1 MCKAPQARRP
11 TRAMKRAIIAT
22 LVLLATV
29 PAEAACRYV
38 KFGSMQVDT
47 TERSPRI
54 DGSVNGRPIKVLVD
68 TGASVTSLTRAI
80 AERAELPLSHSF
92 RGAYGVGGESEEY
105 HASVRELVMGPARWN
120 NIRMSVIWDVRTG
133 TDAVLGANFLLQN
146 DIEMVLKDRVINFFR
161 PEDCK
166 NTFLGYWDPDA
177 IVLPLVEKGP
187 TDLLVDVMV
196 EVNGQP
202 LRASI
207 DSGAQVSVIDEKVAA
222 KLGVRKPT
230 DGSAVE
236 GTMVGVGTR
245 QLATWVGRFDSVA
258 IGPEVI
264 QHARLTV
271 MDLWGAARQDLR
283 YSGSAALDDAPQ
295 MVLGADFLASH
306 RVLFAMSQRKLY
318 LSHLGGPVFAKPTAA
333 EPAAPPASAP

>member
-1 MCKAPQARRP
+1 MSKAPKARRL
-11 TRAMKRAIIAT
+11 MSAITAVLA
-22 LVLLATV
+22 LVAAV

-38 KFGSMQVDT
+38 KFGSLPVDT

-54 DGSVNGRPIKVLVD
+54 EGSVNGRPIKVLVD
-68 TGASVTSLTRAI
+68 TGAAITSLTRAI

-92 RGAYGVGGESEEY
+92 SGAFGIGGESEEY

-120 NIRMSVIWDVRTG
+120 NIRMSVVWDVASSV
-133 TDAVLGANFLLQN
+133 DAILGANFLLQN
-146 DIEMVLKDRVINFFR
+146 DIELLLKDKVINFFR

-187 TDLLVDVMV
+187 KDLVPEVMV

-202 LRASI
+202 VRAVI
-207 DSGAQVSVIDEKVAA
+207 DSGAQVSLIDEKVAA
-222 KLGVRKPT
+222 RLGVRKPT
-230 DGSAVE
+230 DGSAIE
-236 GTMVGVGTR
+236 GAAVGIGTR
-245 QLATWVGRFDSVA
+245 RMKTWVGRFDSVA
-258 IGPEVI
+258 IGPEVV

-271 MDLWGAARQDLR
+271 MDMWGAARQDLR
-283 YSGSAALDDAPQ
+283 YSRSGALDDVSQ

-318 LSHLGGPVFAKPTAA
+318 LSHLGGPVFAKPAAA

>member
-1 MCKAPQARRP
+1 MM
-11 TRAMKRAIIAT
+11 AMKQAITAA

-38 KFGSMQVDT
+38 KFGSLPIDT
-47 TERSPRI
+47 AARSPRI

-68 TGASVTSLTRAI
+68 TGASITSLTRGI

-92 RGAYGVGGESEEY
+92 RGAFGIGGESEEY

-120 NIRMSVIWDVRTG
+120 NVRMSVVWDGAADV
-133 TDAVLGANFLLQN
+133 DAILGANFLLQN
-146 DIEMVLKDRVINFFR
+146 DIELLLKDKVINFFR

-187 TDLLVDVMV
+187 KDLRAEVMI

-202 LRASI
+202 VRTLI
-207 DSGAQVSVIDEKVAA
+207 DSGAHASLIDEKVAA

-236 GTMVGVGTR
+236 GAAAGVGTR
-245 QLATWVGRFDSVA
+245 QVATWIGRFDSVA

-271 MDLWGAARQDLR
+271 MDMWGAARQDLR
-283 YSGSAALDDAPQ
+283 YSGSGALDDAPQ

-318 LSHLGGPVFAKPTAA
+318 LSHLGGPVFAKPAAA
-333 EPAAPPASAP
+333 EPAVPPASAPASAP